1 MNAKNRVRVTATPTA
16 TTAPARRVL
25 AAEPTYARSLMR
37 AQLRLALGCL
47 IGFLF
52 TAGALTIILFAVPSL
67 NSVIVLHMPLPWL
80 LHAFGYYP
88 IILAF
93 ALVYARGAR
102 RNEARYLA
110 LREGDE

>member
-1 MNAKNRVRVTATPTA
+1 MAGKTRVRVTATTA
-16 TTAPARRVL
+16 SATGPIRRPA
-25 AAEPTYARSLMR
+25 AAEPVYAQSLVR

-47 IGFLF
+47 VGFLIAAGLLTAVLF
-52 TAGALTIILFAVPSL
+52 TVPAL
-67 NSVIVLHMPLPWL
+67 NDVIVAHVPLPWL

-93 ALVYARGAR
+93 ALLYVRGAR